1 MNAMVNAWR
10 DVFRRGRWWPPTLAF
25 DEVQEQRFISA
36 TREARFTHF
45 IRSGW
50 VGLLCY
56 NLFCFSDSLMAPD
69 VIDEAL
75 KIRLLGFTP
84 LAMAV
89 LLISTVARDWV
100 LSWRDGVIEAVVIS
114 SAMLAALSLVWI
126 LTSSHTEVA
135 PLYRSGLVP
144 IVVFGNLVLR
154 FRFKGAVWFT
164 VLILV
169 VYGLSVALHWG
180 RSTPYAAFEIPQF
193 LFVSAIGL
201 YTLVINFRIEMEERR
216 RFQRSESSAA
226 ARARLEASQR
236 ELDALARRDPLTGVP
251 NRRHLDDYLLQQ
263 WQAPGNQ
270 GLPLSVLLIDVDHFK
285 AFNDR
290 HGHPA
295 GDQCLTLLA
304 QALAR
309 TVGPVQGLLA
319 RWGGEEFVAVL
330 PHTTVRQA
338 AVVAEGLR
346 EAVEAL
352 NLRHEAAP
360 LRRVTISVG
369 VATWPAD
376 GEPDTLER
384 VLAMADGALY
394 QAKSAGRN
402 CCRMAPGHIEA
413 D

>member
-1 MNAMVNAWR
+1 MNAMVTAWR

-100 LSWRDGVIEAVVIS
+100 LSWRDGVIEVVVIS

-144 IVVFGNLVLR
+144 ILVFGNLVLR

-169 VYGLSVALHWG
+169 IYGLSVALHWG

-226 ARARLEASQR
+226 ARAPGGLTARAGCPGASRSADRRSQSPSSGRL
-236 ELDALARRDPLTGVP
+236 
-251 NRRHLDDYLLQQ
+251 
-263 WQAPGNQ
+263 
-270 GLPLSVLLIDVDHFK
+270 
-285 AFNDR
+285 
-290 HGHPA
+290 PA
-295 GDQCLTLLA
+295 
-304 QALAR
+304 
-309 TVGPVQGLLA
+309 
-319 RWGGEEFVAVL
+319 
-330 PHTTVRQA
+330 A
-338 AVVAEGLR
+338 AVAGPR
-346 EAVEAL
+346 QPGTA
-352 NLRHEAAP
+352 
-360 LRRVTISVG
+360 
-369 VATWPAD
+369 
-376 GEPDTLER
+376 LER
-384 VLAMADGALY
+384 AADRCGPF
-394 QAKSAGRN
+394 QGVQ
-402 CCRMAPGHIEA
+402 
-413 D
+413 

>member
-1 MNAMVNAWR
+1 
-10 DVFRRGRWWPPTLAF
+10 
-25 DEVQEQRFISA
+25 
-36 TREARFTHF
+36 
-45 IRSGW
+45 
-50 VGLLCY
+50 
-56 NLFCFSDSLMAPD
+56 
-69 VIDEAL
+69 
-75 KIRLLGFTP
+75 
-84 LAMAV
+84 
-89 LLISTVARDWV
+89 
-100 LSWRDGVIEAVVIS
+100 
-114 SAMLAALSLVWI
+114 
-126 LTSSHTEVA
+126 
-135 PLYRSGLVP
+135 
-144 IVVFGNLVLR
+144 
-154 FRFKGAVWFT
+154 
-164 VLILV
+164 
-169 VYGLSVALHWG
+169 
-180 RSTPYAAFEIPQF
+180 
-193 LFVSAIGL
+193 
-201 YTLVINFRIEMEERR
+201 
-216 RFQRSESSAA
+216 
-226 ARARLEASQR
+226 
-236 ELDALARRDPLTGVP
+236 
-251 NRRHLDDYLLQQ
+251 
-263 WQAPGNQ
+263 
-270 GLPLSVLLIDVDHFK
+270 LSVLLIDVDHFK

-369 VATWPAD
+369 VATWVAD